1 MRQYWNVNGFGKNI
15 YKDDEE
21 FILSESV
28 DTEWMYEHLEVKD
41 RLALF
46 IDRNIWQPSDKN

>member
-15 YKDDEE
+15 YKNDEE

-28 DTEWMYEHLEVKD
+28 DTE
-41 RLALF
+41 
-46 IDRNIWQPSDKN
+46 